1 MFSEIYKKIDRFRN
15 YKFKY
20 FEVHL
25 TEHCNLNCQSCL
37 HFSPLAEEEYTDLEI
52 FERDFERLS
61 LLANGRI
68 ESLIL
73 MGGEPLLHPNCIDF
87 FPIARKYFPYAYI
100 QFVTNGILLKQ
111 QDKLFWEAMQK
122 NEIIL
127 RPTKYPINVDW
138 NEIERIAKDYKI
150 RVQYF
155 NDIKISCK
163 IPICINGVL
172 DSQLN
177 YKKCK
182 RNNCYILHKGKIYP
196 CSISANIHHFI
207 KYFKLKIENS
217 DSNGIDIYKV
227 KNIFEI
233 DKFLKKRI
241 PLCRYCNGSGYRL
254 YRKWA
259 VSQKDINEWL

>member
-1 MFSEIYKKIDRFRN
+1 M
-15 YKFKY
+15 
-20 FEVHL
+20 
-25 TEHCNLNCQSCL
+25 
-37 HFSPLAEEEYTDLEI
+37 
-52 FERDFERLS
+52 S